1 MELDMLETF
10 LATLTPM
17 ITLFICIA
25 VGFIVKK
32 ADLLPENTGTVMAKL
47 ETWVFCPALSFS
59 TMARYCTIKEIGTH
73 STNILLSAFGVA
85 LAVGMA
91 IPLACL
97 FIKKKCPERGVYMY
111 ALAFANSGYIGD
123 PVVLALFGERVL
135 SFYKLFCLPIS
146 IMIYTW
152 GISVMLPSASSKKDM
167 LKKIFN
173 APTVAMFI
181 GIAVGLSTLGTYIPT
196 PVNNALDTL
205 KACMGPVAMLLAGF
219 TIASYDILG
228 MLKKGKVYL
237 ATLLR
242 LFVLPSII
250 IATLFGIKELMNL
263 IFDLEIN
270 NNPLFLCFFATAAP
284 LGLNTVVFPKAYGGD
299 PETGASMAMI
309 SHTLCVLSIPL
320 MYALMIVIFGKPA
333 F

>member
-1 MELDMLETF
+1 MLQTF

-17 ITLFICIA
+17 LTLFICIA

-32 ADLLPENTGTVMAKL
+32 AKLLPEESGTVMAKL

-59 TMARYCTIKEIGTH
+59 TMARFCTVDKLGMH
-73 STNILLSAFGVA
+73 ATNILLSACGVA

-123 PVVLALFGERVL
+123 PVVLALFGDEVL
-135 SFYKLFCLPIS
+135 SYYKLFCLPIS
-146 IMIYTW
+146 LMIYTW
-152 GISVMLPSASSKKDM
+152 GISVLVPSGNSAKDA

-181 GIAVGLSTLGTYIPT
+181 GMAVGLSGLGTHIPLA
-196 PVNNALDTL
+196 VGNALDTL

-237 ATLLR
+237 ATALR

-250 IATLFGIKELMNL
+250 IGFLFLIKSLANL
-263 IFDLEIN
+263 IFNLDIN
-270 NNPLFLCFFATAAP
+270 NNALFLCFFATAAP

-309 SHTLCVLSIPL
+309 SHTLCVISIPI
-320 MYALMIVIFGKPA
+320 MYALMILIFGNPS

>member
-1 MELDMLETF
+1 MLDTF

-17 ITLFICIA
+17 LTLFICIA

-32 ADLLPENTGTVMAKL
+32 ANLLPDDSGTVMAKM

-59 TMARYCTIKEIGTH
+59 TMARFCTVDKLGMH
-73 STNILLSAFGVA
+73 ATNIVLSACGVA

-91 IPLACL
+91 IPLACI

-123 PVVLALFGERVL
+123 PVVLALFNEEVL
-135 SFYKLFCLPIS
+135 SYYKLFCLPIS

-152 GISVMLPSASSKKDM
+152 GISVLVPSGNGKWGAF
-167 LKKIFN
+167 KKILN
-173 APTVAMFI
+173 PPTIAMFI
-181 GIAVGLSTLGTYIPT
+181 GVAVGLSGFGSYIPA
-196 PVNNALDTL
+196 PINGALDTL
-205 KACMGPVAMLLAGF
+205 KSCMGPVAMLLAGF
-219 TIASYDILG
+219 TIASYDLLG
-228 MLKKGKVYL
+228 MLKKGRVYI
-237 ATLLR
+237 ATALR

-250 IATLFGIKELMNL
+250 IAFLFGIKELANL
-263 IFDLEIN
+263 MFDLTIN
-270 NNPLFLCFFATAAP
+270 NNALFLCFFATAAP

-309 SHTLCVLSIPL
+309 SHTLCVISIPI
-320 MYALMIVIFGKPA
+320 MYALMIAIFGEPIFA
-333 F
+333 